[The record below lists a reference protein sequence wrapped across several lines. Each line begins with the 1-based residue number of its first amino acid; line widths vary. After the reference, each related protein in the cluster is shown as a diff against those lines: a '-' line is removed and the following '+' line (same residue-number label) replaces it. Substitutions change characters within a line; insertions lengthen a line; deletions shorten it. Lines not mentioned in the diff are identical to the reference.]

1 MSRIISFRG
10 KLVDGGIETI
20 SLHTNNGSTG
30 YRIVKL
36 ELMNAR
42 PGTAPSENLVKIFTV
57 PQTAVDELVDFSD
70 QTLIA
75 AGYVTSKDNPTY
87 AGSLNIIFDN
97 VIFNQDIT
105 IAHKDID
112 SGEAVNY
119 HIELEQMNLALDE
132 ATVATLKNIRNND

>member
-1 MSRIISFRG
+1 MPIKSFRG

-20 SLHTNNGSTG
+20 SLHTNKGTTG

-57 PQTAVDELVDFSD
+57 PQTTVDELVDFSD